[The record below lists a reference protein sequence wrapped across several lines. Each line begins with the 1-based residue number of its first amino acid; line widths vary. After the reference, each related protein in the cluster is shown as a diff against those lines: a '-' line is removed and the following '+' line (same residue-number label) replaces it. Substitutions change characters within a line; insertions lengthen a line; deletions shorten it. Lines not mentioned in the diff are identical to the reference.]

1 MSVFKFI
8 TEFGYKFMTAQN
20 LNIFQHPRLNEI
32 QHYTAIRLGCDVNVL
47 KNYSNFVI
55 SAKPKAY
62 EDLME
67 PSSLEKA
74 NIISLT
80 QMENCS
86 VVRKNPK
93 ETEAVKNILEQ
104 IDCSKKLS
112 PEDLLK
118 FENVKQDGYEEPYFY
133 LNPKDFKA
141 SPDSNVIQLSKENPE
156 HVVMVESLHKTVEEK
171 MRWFSEIDHPV
182 VYGYMLDKKI
192 VGIASHFL
200 FESSE
205 FKVAAGGVLVNPK
218 YRRRNIGKAVVSAI
232 CEWALQRD
240 YIVEWSSWNENIASI
255 ALAKSLGFQQ
265 FLSEYEFSVS

>member
-1 MSVFKFI
+1 
-8 TEFGYKFMTAQN
+8 MTAQN
-20 LNIFQHPRLNEI
+20 LNIFQHPRFNEI
-32 QHYTAIRLGCDVNVL
+32 QHYTAIRLGCDVDAL
-47 KNYSNFVI
+47 KNSGNVVV

-62 EDLME
+62 EDFME
-67 PSSLEKA
+67 PSSLGEA

-80 QMENCS
+80 QMDNCS
-86 VVRKNPK
+86 IIRKNPQ

-104 IDCSKKLS
+104 IDSSQKLS
-112 PEDLLK
+112 PEDFLQ
-118 FENVKQDGYEEPYFY
+118 FETVNQDGYEEPYFY
-133 LNPKDFKA
+133 LNPQDFKVF
-141 SPDSNVIQLSKENPE
+141 SDSNVIQLYPYNPE
-156 HVVMVESLHKTVEEK
+156 HIAMVESLHETVEEK
-171 MRWFSEIDHPV
+171 MRWFSEIDHAV

-205 FKVAAGGVLVNPK
+205 FKVAAGGVLVNPE

-240 YIVEWSSWNENIASI
+240 YIVEWSSWDENIASI
-255 ALAKSLGFQQ
+255 ALAKSLGFKQ